1 MYVKEVAVGQV
12 LLRQDRKPYPQEEVA
27 VGIRK
32 QGPIRS
38 RVVWSR
44 EDLTWEMVVG
54 SRR

>member
-1 MYVKEVAVGQV
+1 MYIKEVQLARSF
-12 LLRQDRKPYPQEEVA
+12 RQDRKPYSQEEVA

-38 RVVWSR
+38 GVVWSR
-44 EDLTWEMVVG
+44 EDLTWEMAVG